1 MENILVAGAHGT
13 TGQKIVSL
21 LKESQYFEPIAM
33 VRNKEQAE
41 RFESKGVKSVIAD
54 LEENL
59 DHATKGMDKVI
70 FAAGSKG
77 KNLKAV
83 DQEGA
88 KSLVDASKKNN
99 VKKFVMLSS
108 IGAENPEKSDQL
120 VDYLKAK
127 HNADEYLKESGLNYA
142 IVRPGTLNNETGNG
156 KIELAEILEHRGEIP
171 REDVAQ
177 TLVRA
182 LHDDTAN
189 DSVFEIISGEQ
200 LIGEALDSL

>member
-1 MENILVAGAHGT
+1 M
-13 TGQKIVSL
+13 
-21 LKESQYFEPIAM
+21 
-33 VRNKEQAE
+33 
-41 RFESKGVKSVIAD
+41 AD
-54 LEENL
+54 LENDL
-59 DHATKGMDKVI
+59 THATKGVDKVI

-88 KSLVDASKKNN
+88 KRLIDASKTNE

-108 IGAENPEKSDQL
+108 IGAEHPEKSDQL

-127 HNADEYLKESGLNYA
+127 HNADEYLKDSGLKYA

-156 KIELAEILEHRGEIP
+156 KIKLAEILESRGEIP

-189 DSVFEIISGEQ
+189 DAVFEIITGEV
-200 LIGEALDSL
+200 LIGEALDQL

>member
-1 MENILVAGAHGT
+1 MEKVLVAGAHGT
-13 TGQKIVSL
+13 TGQKIISL
-21 LKESQYFEPIAM
+21 LKESQYFTPIAM
-33 VRNKEQAE
+33 VRNQEQAE
-41 RFESKGVKSVIAD
+41 RFKSKGVTSVVAD
-54 LEENL
+54 LENDL
-59 DHATKGMDKVI
+59 THATKGVDKVI

-88 KSLVDASKKNN
+88 KRLIDASKTNE

-108 IGAENPEKSDQL
+108 IGAEHPEKSDQL

-127 HNADEYLKESGLNYA
+127 HNADEYLKDSGLKYA

-156 KIELAEILEHRGEIP
+156 KIKLAEILESRGDIP

-189 DSVFEIISGEQ
+189 DAVFEIITGEV
-200 LIGEALDSL
+200 LIGEALDQL